1 MLDGDA
7 LSEAQMQAIAKQAGF
22 SECAFVC
29 RSDKADLRLR
39 FFMPL
44 QETGLCGHATVASIC
59 ALMEQDARWR
69 GKSELLVETA
79 SGVLPIRYRAETNE
93 VMMTQAPA
101 QFAPFGGDREALMAS
116 IGLHAEDLD
125 ESLPLVYG
133 STGVWTLIVLV
144 RDLAAFER
152 MQPDNQRFPA
162 VLTENPCAS
171 VHPITR
177 ETRHSEAQMHG
188 RHFSSAFAGTAEDPV
203 TGTASGVMGAY
214 ALRYLQ
220 PDAAAVDLVVEQGQE
235 IGKDGIVGV
244 HAAREGENVFLCQL
258 KGKCAPCLA
267 FGAVG
272 LIHHPIADGREQ
284 ASVGG
289 KIAEQEAMVGNDDI
303 GGLGLA
309 ARTVDEAGRAAE
321 RAFATQAIVARGG
334 DHPARQR
341 AIVDLQAV
349 DVVVSRL
356 LNEGKQGGKGRSLR
370 FLLLPHGAH
379 AGAFHNE
386 ALHLVQTGIVGE
398 PLESS
403 IGEVGT
409 ELLRKSGKLMID
421 QLVEESVRLS
431 SYADINTVIS
441 GNDGRRQKIGHGF
454 AHACSCLHHK
464 IARSGKRIAHCLG
477 HSHLL
482 AALLVLFVQGTYYAL
497 SGERLGH
504 SIGRGEQE
512 RSPWIGGDFIGI
524 HERS

>member
-22 SECAFVC
+22 LECAFVC

-79 SGVLPIRYRAETNE
+79 SGVLPIRYRAETNG

-116 IGLHAEDLD
+116 IGLHVEDLD

-171 VHPITR
+171 VHPITW

-188 RHFSSAFAGTAEDPV
+188 RHFSSAFAGTTEDPV

-220 PDAAAVDLVVEQGQE
+220 PDAAAVDLVVEQGRE

-244 HAAREGENVFLCQL
+244 HAAREGEII
-258 KGKCAPCLA
+258 
-267 FGAVG
+267 AV
-272 LIHHPIADGREQ
+272 Q
-284 ASVGG
+284 
-289 KIAEQEAMVGNDDI
+289 
-303 GGLGLA
+303 
-309 ARTVDEAGRAAE
+309 
-321 RAFATQAIVARGG
+321 
-334 DHPARQR
+334 
-341 AIVDLQAV
+341 
-349 DVVVSRL
+349 
-356 LNEGKQGGKGRSLR
+356 
-370 FLLLPHGAH
+370 
-379 AGAFHNE
+379 
-386 ALHLVQTGIVGE
+386 
-398 PLESS
+398 
-403 IGEVGT
+403 
-409 ELLRKSGKLMID
+409 
-421 QLVEESVRLS
+421 
-431 SYADINTVIS
+431 IS
-441 GNDGRRQKIGHGF
+441 GTAVKTKETMWNLED
-454 AHACSCLHHK
+454 
-464 IARSGKRIAHCLG
+464 
-477 HSHLL
+477 
-482 AALLVLFVQGTYYAL
+482 
-497 SGERLGH
+497 
-504 SIGRGEQE
+504 
-512 RSPWIGGDFIGI
+512 
-524 HERS
+524 

>member
-1 MLDGDA
+1 MKGNPTGIVLDGDA

-244 HAAREGENVFLCQL
+244 HAAREGEII
-258 KGKCAPCLA
+258 
-267 FGAVG
+267 AV
-272 LIHHPIADGREQ
+272 Q
-284 ASVGG
+284 
-289 KIAEQEAMVGNDDI
+289 
-303 GGLGLA
+303 
-309 ARTVDEAGRAAE
+309 
-321 RAFATQAIVARGG
+321 
-334 DHPARQR
+334 
-341 AIVDLQAV
+341 
-349 DVVVSRL
+349 
-356 LNEGKQGGKGRSLR
+356 
-370 FLLLPHGAH
+370 
-379 AGAFHNE
+379 
-386 ALHLVQTGIVGE
+386 
-398 PLESS
+398 
-403 IGEVGT
+403 
-409 ELLRKSGKLMID
+409 
-421 QLVEESVRLS
+421 
-431 SYADINTVIS
+431 IS
-441 GNDGRRQKIGHGF
+441 GTAVKTKETMWNLED
-454 AHACSCLHHK
+454 
-464 IARSGKRIAHCLG
+464 
-477 HSHLL
+477 
-482 AALLVLFVQGTYYAL
+482 
-497 SGERLGH
+497 
-504 SIGRGEQE
+504 
-512 RSPWIGGDFIGI
+512 
-524 HERS
+524 

>member
-1 MLDGDA
+1 M
-7 LSEAQMQAIAKQAGF
+7 
-22 SECAFVC
+22 
-29 RSDKADLRLR
+29 R
-39 FFMPL
+39 
-44 QETGLCGHATVASIC
+44 GHATVASIC

-188 RHFSSAFAGTAEDPV
+188 RHFSSAFAGTTEDPV

-244 HAAREGENVFLCQL
+244 HAGGSDAAHILKTTVFLTDM
-258 KGKCAPCLA
+258 AD
-267 FGAVG
+267 FESVNAVYKEF
-272 LIHHPIADGREQ
+272 ISEPFP
-284 ASVGG
+284 
-289 KIAEQEAMVGNDDI
+289 
-303 GGLGLA
+303 
-309 ARTVDEAGRAAE
+309 ARTCIAVKEAPR
-321 RAFATQAIVARGG
+321 R
-334 DHPARQR
+334 
-341 AIVDLQAV
+341 
-349 DVVVSRL
+349 
-356 LNEGKQGGKGRSLR
+356 RS
-370 FLLLPHGAH
+370 
-379 AGAFHNE
+379 
-386 ALHLVQTGIVGE
+386 
-398 PLESS
+398 
-403 IGEVGT
+403 
-409 ELLRKSGKLMID
+409 K
-421 QLVEESVRLS
+421 
-431 SYADINTVIS
+431 
-441 GNDGRRQKIGHGF
+441 
-454 AHACSCLHHK
+454 
-464 IARSGKRIAHCLG
+464 
-477 HSHLL
+477 
-482 AALLVLFVQGTYYAL
+482 
-497 SGERLGH
+497 
-504 SIGRGEQE
+504 
-512 RSPWIGGDFIGI
+512 
-524 HERS
+524 